1 MLENEQPKV
10 IDLATIMGELGT
22 IKGSSDAHFTNL
34 FTQLNNIR
42 DDIRASEQRVNTRID
57 GVEDRVKEL
66 EKDNKDQ
73 IQSIAKQSI
82 VTTAITT
89 VIIQGGIEFVKRMAG

>member
-1 MLENEQPKV
+1 MPENEQSTV

-34 FTQLNNIR
+34 FAQLNNIR

-57 GVEDRVKEL
+57 GVEDRVKVL
-66 EKDNKDQ
+66 EQDNKDQ
-73 IQSIAKQSI
+73 IKSIAKQSVI
-82 VTTAITT
+82 TTAITT
-89 VIIQGGIEFVKRMAG
+89 VIIQSGIEFCKRMAG